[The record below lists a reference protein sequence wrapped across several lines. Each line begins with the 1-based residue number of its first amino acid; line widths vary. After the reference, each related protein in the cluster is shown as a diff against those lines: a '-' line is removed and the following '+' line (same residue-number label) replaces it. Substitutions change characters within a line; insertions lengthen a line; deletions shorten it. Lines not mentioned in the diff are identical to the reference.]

1 MVRTLALLAVV
12 LTVSCASALET
23 RPDYVLRIISHD
35 ADRPASLCGATAVGP
50 NTIETA
56 THCLRHKL
64 ATANGE
70 PVEIVSSQ
78 SVGIDRTRVVITG
91 VTFYTWPRLTAPAQ
105 GAAERKS
112 AEEGT
117 GVSVR

>member
-1 MVRTLALLAVV
+1 MFRTLALLAVV

-64 ATANGE
+64 ATVNGE

-78 SVGIDRTRVVITG
+78 SVGIDRPRVVITG
-91 VTFYTWPRLTAPAQ
+91 VTFRSEARRVGKAC
-105 GAAERKS
+105 
-112 AEEGT
+112 
-117 GVSVR
+117 VSPCSSRWSPYN

>member
-1 MVRTLALLAVV
+1 MFRTLALLAVV

-56 THCLRHKL
+56 THFLRHKL
-64 ATANGE
+64 ATVNGE
-70 PVEIVSSQ
+70 PVEIVSSH

-91 VTFYTWPRLTAPAQ
+91 VQFYTWPRKADTAP
-105 GAAERKS
+105 GRSAERR
-112 AEEGT
+112 
-117 GVSVR
+117 VRKE